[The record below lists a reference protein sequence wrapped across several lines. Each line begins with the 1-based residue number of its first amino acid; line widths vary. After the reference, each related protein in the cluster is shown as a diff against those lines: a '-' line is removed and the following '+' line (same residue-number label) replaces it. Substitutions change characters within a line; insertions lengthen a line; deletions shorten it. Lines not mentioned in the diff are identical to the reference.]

1 MKAKYVNWL
10 VIAVVAATWLLV
22 LAPAAGVAAAEDP
35 VGTAALFDV
44 GMGAR
49 ALGMGG
55 AFVAVADDANAIY
68 YNPAGLAL
76 IDGHD
81 VTSMYSTLLGAGNYF
96 GAGYAQKNIG
106 AAVFGLLSTATGTDE
121 YGNPTEEFGYSEGTL
136 AGGYAHAFGPF
147 ALGGAV
153 KLYAQ
158 DAGASRGFGA
168 TGDIGAL
175 ITLPYLDGV
184 RFGAVARNLI
194 GSVKFQSGH
203 TDNFDQSYVL
213 GMSLKPLK
221 GLTLA
226 ADYDITHSIGRVG
239 AEYRIVDA
247 FAARAGATVNAD
259 RQWGFT
265 AGAGFAL
272 ANLRVDY
279 AYQFHAELPDSHW
292 ISLGFSF

>member
-1 MKAKYVNWL
+1 MKTKHANWL
-10 VIAVVAATWLLV
+10 VMVALTVIV
-22 LAPAAGVAAAEDP
+22 LAAAPAASAQSGGDP
-35 VGTAALFDV
+35 VGTAVLFDV

-76 IDGHD
+76 IEGHNA
-81 VTSMYSTLLGAGNYF
+81 TSMYSTLLGAGNYL
-96 GAGYAQKNIG
+96 GIGYAQKNVG
-106 AAVFGLLSTATGTDE
+106 AAVFGLMSTAPGTDE
-121 YGNPTEEFGYSEGTL
+121 YGNPTGEFGYREGAL

-147 ALGGAV
+147 ALGGAI

-158 DAGASRGFGA
+158 DAEVNRGFGA

-175 ITLPYLDGV
+175 ITMPYLDGFKV
-184 RFGAVARNLI
+184 GAVARNLL
-194 GSVKFQSGH
+194 GTVKFQSGH
-203 TDNFDQSYVL
+203 EDKFDPWYVL
-213 GMSLKPLK
+213 GLSLRPFR

-226 ADYDITHSIGRVG
+226 ADYDITHSTGRVG
-239 AEYRIVDA
+239 AEYQIIDA
-247 FAARAGATVNAD
+247 FAARAGATMNAD
-259 RQWGFT
+259 KQYGFT

-272 ANLRVDY
+272 GSFRVDY

-292 ISLGFSF
+292 LSLGLSF